1 MDNNK
6 TINENVDKKSYLF
19 FFWGDVLRC
28 NHEVQMTPALAAEL
42 VNEK

>member
-1 MDNNK
+1 MLIKNH
-6 TINENVDKKSYLF
+6 TY

-42 VNEK
+42 VNEKWRSLS